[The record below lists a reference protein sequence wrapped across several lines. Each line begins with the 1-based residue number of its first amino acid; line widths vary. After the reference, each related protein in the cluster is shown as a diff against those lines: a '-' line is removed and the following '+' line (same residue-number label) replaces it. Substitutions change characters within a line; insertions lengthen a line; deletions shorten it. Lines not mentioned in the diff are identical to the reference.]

1 VESCKFGISNTNE
14 AIARKWK
21 SKWSDAARGSYE
33 EVPMF
38 TQMLIPLDGSKTAE
52 KVLPYA
58 RFVAGALKLPVEL
71 LAVVDIVEMATHITA
86 ARASH
91 LDTVIEDSVR
101 NSEQYLRGVAG
112 TFPGGT
118 KCTVVK
124 GKAEQ
129 VIIETAAADKGMI
142 ITMATHGRS
151 GINRWLLGSIAE
163 KVLRGTTNPLLLVRA
178 TEEAKAETVASL
190 KSIVVPLDGSELA
203 ESVLPLVAELAKT
216 LKLAVVLFRAY
227 NIPSSAYA
235 GDEGYYAINYDEMLT
250 AMRDEAVDYLE
261 KKTEAV
267 KKMGIA
273 NVSSVAKEGFAA
285 DEIISLS
292 RQSPDNLIA
301 MSTHGRSGVKRW
313 VLGSVTETIVR
324 HSADPVLVIRAN

>member
-1 VESCKFGISNTNE
+1 
-14 AIARKWK
+14 
-21 SKWSDAARGSYE
+21 
-33 EVPMF
+33 MF

-118 KCTVVK
+118 KCTVEK

-129 VIIETAAADKGMI
+129 VIIETAADKGMI

-203 ESVLPLVAELAKT
+203 EGVLPLVAELAKT